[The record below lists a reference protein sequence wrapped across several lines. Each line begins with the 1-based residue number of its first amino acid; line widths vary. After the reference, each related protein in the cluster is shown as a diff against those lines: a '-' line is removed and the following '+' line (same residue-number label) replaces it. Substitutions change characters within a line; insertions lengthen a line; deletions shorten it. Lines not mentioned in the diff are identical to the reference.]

1 MVEKFGEGITSLVPT
16 LYASSKG
23 GQDSDKGV
31 RMPPP
36 PPPPPPPQMKPC
48 LCIQDTFKLSQTHF
62 VNVFMLSGGPNGEI
76 YSTYP

>member
-31 RMPPP
+31 RMPPF
-36 PPPPPPPQMKPC
+36 PPQMKPC
-48 LCIQDTFKLSQTHF
+48 LCIQDTFKVSQAHF
-62 VNVFMLSGGPNGEI
+62 VNVFMLSGGPNGGI

>member
-31 RMPPP
+31 RMPPFP
-36 PPPPPPPQMKPC
+36 PPKNEALP
-48 LCIQDTFKLSQTHF
+48 LYSGHF
-62 VNVFMLSGGPNGEI
+62 
-76 YSTYP
+76 

>member
-31 RMPPP
+31 RMPPFP
-36 PPPPPPPQMKPC
+36 PP
-48 LCIQDTFKLSQTHF
+48 T
-62 VNVFMLSGGPNGEI
+62 
-76 YSTYP
+76 

>member
-31 RMPPP
+31 RMPPFLP
-36 PPPPPPPQMKPC
+36 PPP
-48 LCIQDTFKLSQTHF
+48 
-62 VNVFMLSGGPNGEI
+62 
-76 YSTYP
+76 